1 MGLYSPFFKV
11 GEVLRF
17 GALFRLFD
25 YKNRYFFAKEQAK
38 KGQIRV
44 NLLFT
49 LKTAALGGRHG
60 GFR

>member
-1 MGLYSPFFKV
+1 MGLFSPFFQV

-25 YKNRYFFAKEQAK
+25 YKNRHFFAKKQTK

-49 LKTAALGGRHG
+49 LKNVAVCGRHS